1 MPAAVHRLLHGGSLR
16 ELPDPVSDPEQVRR
30 IADDIL
36 ADPRYQPPTE
46 SPWEVFLGWVGD
58 RIADLLGRLG
68 GSGGGAV
75 LAWVLLAG
83 IVAAI
88 VLVVLRFGPG
98 VRIER
103 TDRPGAAP
111 SMVEL
116 ARSPAEW
123 RAEAARLEAAGR
135 FREAMRC
142 QHRALVADLVAA
154 GAIPEIPGRTARE
167 YVADV
172 TMARPPS
179 GPSMAAATD
188 LFEAAWY
195 GDAPTGPPE
204 LARFVELEHE
214 VLRAEPTPAGA
225 R

>member
-1 MPAAVHRLLHGGSLR
+1 MLAAALHLGLGGSLR
-16 ELPDPVSDPEQVRR
+16 ELPDPVADPERVRR
-30 IADDIL
+30 LADDIL
-36 ADPRYQPPTE
+36 ADPRYQPPSE
-46 SPWEVFLGWVGD
+46 SPWEIFLGWVGD

-68 GSGGGAV
+68 GSGGGTV
-75 LAWVLLAG
+75 LAWALLAG

-98 VRIER
+98 VRVER
-103 TDRPGAAP
+103 ADPSAAAP

-123 RAEAARLEAAGR
+123 REEAARLEAAGR
-135 FREAMRC
+135 FRAAMRC

-154 GAIPEIPGRTARE
+154 GVIPEIPGRTARE

-172 TMARPPS
+172 TVERPTG
-179 GPSMAAATD
+179 GPAMAAATD
-188 LFEAAWY
+188 LFEGAWY
-195 GDAPTGPPE
+195 GRAPTGAPE

-214 VLRAEPTPAGA
+214 VLRTEPAAAGT